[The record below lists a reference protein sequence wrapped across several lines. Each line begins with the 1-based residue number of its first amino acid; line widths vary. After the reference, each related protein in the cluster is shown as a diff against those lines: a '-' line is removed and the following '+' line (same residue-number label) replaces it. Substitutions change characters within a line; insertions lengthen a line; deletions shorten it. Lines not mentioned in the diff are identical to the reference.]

1 MMAITTLN
9 LRSLGLGQILH
20 YTPDMVIKVPQE
32 YVVNFFDSSFLS
44 PCVLVAY
51 S

>member
-1 MMAITTLN
+1 MMATATLN

-32 YVVNFFDSSFLS
+32 YVINFFNTRFHT

>member
-1 MMAITTLN
+1 MMTTTLN
-9 LRSLGLGQILH
+9 LRSLGLGHILH
-20 YTPDMVIKVPQE
+20 YTPDMVIKVPQG
-32 YVVNFFDSSFLS
+32 YVINFFDILRFHT